1 MILSAIG
8 LPMPGQSIVNLPP
21 PAPDRV
27 EGVQAVGAAVAPGG
41 AGRTR
46 DPDTDAGSNSGRQ
59 SARDEARV
67 IRLAA
72 GASVRQAEAIAGP
85 QPAFEIA
92 VLEKLREDAMRVP
105 PDAPDTP
112 PAPPEKPRDLRARPS
127 DAVETPEVPGDA
139 RVTAEDDPR
148 ALDRTADRAA
158 ERPVDRP
165 GERTAAERTTAERVP
180 DRAADRA
187 ESRERVRE
195 PADEG
200 FDDARRMSEE
210 RSPPRIDVTR

>member
-1 MILSAIG
+1 
-8 LPMPGQSIVNLPP
+8 
-21 PAPDRV
+21 
-27 EGVQAVGAAVAPGG
+27 
-41 AGRTR
+41 
-46 DPDTDAGSNSGRQ
+46 
-59 SARDEARV
+59 V

-72 GASVRQAEAIAGP
+72 GASLRQAEAIAGP

-127 DAVETPEVPGDA
+127 DAVETPDVAGDA

-165 GERTAAERTTAERVP
+165 NERTAAERTAA
-180 DRAADRA
+180 DRSADRA